1 MGDVPVGGDGGEA
14 AVEGM
19 DSTPATG
26 AQPWR
31 SRHNLRKVHITYK
44 TMLALVT
51 GASSGIGL
59 QYATQLARDYHT
71 DLLLVSNQEEE
82 QKKVAADLAAQFG
95 VKTIALYADLS
106 KQDAAEQLLQ
116 YCQDNNLV
124 VDILINNA
132 GVFFFNPYC
141 ETSMKRIELMLNLHM
156 ITVAKLTRL
165 FGEEMIN
172 RQLTAEDQAQKIC
185 GKPRRKGYILNM
197 SSMSAW
203 MAMPGI
209 QTYNATKAFI
219 YNFSKSLWYEFKPKG
234 VNITVMTPGA
244 VDTALF
250 GLAPHLRRLAV
261 NLTVSIPPEKLVKR
275 ALKKMFRGKKADMPG
290 VINHL
295 CTPLLKHTPDWML
308 FLAMRLI
315 GKYQK

>member
-1 MGDVPVGGDGGEA
+1 
-14 AVEGM
+14 
-19 DSTPATG
+19 
-26 AQPWR
+26 
-31 SRHNLRKVHITYK
+31 
-44 TMLALVT
+44 MLALVT

-82 QKKVAADLAAQFG
+82 QKQVAAELAAQYG
-95 VKTIALYADLS
+95 VKAIPLYADLS
-106 KQDAAEQLLQ
+106 QQNAAEQLHQ
-116 YCQDNNLV
+116 YCKDNQLV

-141 ETSMKRIELMLNLHM
+141 ETSMKRIELILNLHM
-156 ITVAKLTRL
+156 ITVAKLCRL
-165 FGEEMIN
+165 FGEDMIN
-172 RQLTAEDQAQKIC
+172 RQLTAEEQSQKFC
-185 GKPRRKGYILNM
+185 GKPRKKGYILNM

-209 QTYNATKAFI
+209 QSYNATKAFI
-219 YNFSKSLWYEFKPKG
+219 YNFSKSLWYELRPKG
-234 VNITVMTPGA
+234 VNIIVMTPGA

-250 GLAPHLRRLAV
+250 GLAPNLRRLAV

-275 ALKKMFRGKKADMPG
+275 ALRKMFRGKKADMPG
-290 VINHL
+290 VLNYL
-295 CTPLLKHTPDWML
+295 ATPLLKHTPDWL
-308 FLAMRLI
+308 VFLVMRFI

>member
-1 MGDVPVGGDGGEA
+1 
-14 AVEGM
+14 
-19 DSTPATG
+19 
-26 AQPWR
+26 
-31 SRHNLRKVHITYK
+31 
-44 TMLALVT
+44 MLALVT

-71 DLLLVSNQEEE
+71 DLLLVSNQQEELN
-82 QKKVAADLAAQFG
+82 QVATDLAMQYG
-95 VKTIALYADLS
+95 VKTIPLYADLS
-106 KQDAAEQLLQ
+106 KQDAAEQLHQ
-116 YCQDNNLV
+116 YCKDNNLV

-141 ETSMKRIELMLNLHM
+141 ETSMKRIDLMLNLHM

-172 RQLTAEDQAQKIC
+172 RELTEEEKAQKLC
-185 GKPRRKGYILNM
+185 GKSRKKGYILNM

-219 YNFSKSLWYEFKPKG
+219 YNFSKSLWYEFRPKG
-234 VNITVMTPGA
+234 VNITVMAPGA

-250 GLAPHLRRLAV
+250 GLAPNLRRLAV
-261 NLTVSIPPEKLVKR
+261 NLTVSIPPERLVKR
-275 ALKKMFRGKKADMPG
+275 ALKKLFRGKKADTPG
-290 VINHL
+290 FLNWL
-295 CTPLLKHTPDWML
+295 ATPLLKHTPDWL
-308 FLAMRLI
+308 VFLAI
-315 GKYQK
+315 KFVGKFQK

>member
-1 MGDVPVGGDGGEA
+1 
-14 AVEGM
+14 
-19 DSTPATG
+19 
-26 AQPWR
+26 
-31 SRHNLRKVHITYK
+31 
-44 TMLALVT
+44 MLSLVT

-82 QKKVAADLAAQFG
+82 LRKVAEDLETQYH
-95 VKTIALYADLS
+95 VKAVPHYADLS
-106 KQDAAEQLLQ
+106 KQDAAEELYN
-116 YCQDNNLV
+116 YCHANNLV
-124 VDILINNA
+124 VDILVNDA

-141 ETSMKRIELMLNLHM
+141 ETSMRRIELMLNLHM
-156 ITVAKLTRL
+156 TTVAKMCRL
-165 FGEEMIN
+165 FGEDMLKRE
-172 RQLTAEDQAQKIC
+172 LTAEEQSQTIC
-185 GKPRRKGYILNM
+185 GKPRKKGYILNM

-219 YNFSKSLWYEFKPKG
+219 YNFSKSLWYELQPQG

-250 GLAPHLRRLAV
+250 GLAPNLRRLAV

-275 ALKKMFRGKKADMPG
+275 ALRSMFRGKKADMPG

-295 CTPLLKHTPDWML
+295 CTPLLKHTPDWL
-308 FLAMRLI
+308 IFFAMKHI

>member
-1 MGDVPVGGDGGEA
+1 
-14 AVEGM
+14 
-19 DSTPATG
+19 
-26 AQPWR
+26 
-31 SRHNLRKVHITYK
+31 
-44 TMLALVT
+44 MLSLVT

-82 QKKVAADLAAQFG
+82 LRKVAEDLETQYK
-95 VKTIALYADLS
+95 VKAIPHYADLS
-106 KQDAAEQLLQ
+106 KEDAAEELYN
-116 YCQDNNLV
+116 YCHANNLV
-124 VDILINNA
+124 VDILINDA

-141 ETSMKRIELMLNLHM
+141 ETSMRRIELMLNLHM
-156 ITVAKLTRL
+156 TTVAKMCRL
-165 FGEEMIN
+165 FGEDMIA
-172 RQLTAEDQAQKIC
+172 RQLTEEEQSQTIC
-185 GKPRRKGYILNM
+185 GKPRKKGYILNM

-219 YNFSKSLWYEFKPKG
+219 YNFSKSLWYELRPQG

-250 GLAPHLRRLAV
+250 GLAPNLRKLAV

-275 ALKKMFRGKKADMPG
+275 ALRSMFRGKKADMPG

-295 CTPLLKHTPDWML
+295 CTPLLKHTPDWLVFFVMKH
-308 FLAMRLI
+308 I

>member
-1 MGDVPVGGDGGEA
+1 
-14 AVEGM
+14 
-19 DSTPATG
+19 
-26 AQPWR
+26 
-31 SRHNLRKVHITYK
+31 
-44 TMLALVT
+44 MLSLVT

-82 QKKVAADLAAQFG
+82 LCKVAEALETQYK
-95 VKTIALYADLS
+95 VKAIPHYADLS
-106 KQDAAEQLLQ
+106 KQDAAEELYN
-116 YCQDNNLV
+116 YCHANNLV
-124 VDILINNA
+124 VDILINDA

-141 ETSMKRIELMLNLHM
+141 ETSMRRIELMLNLHM
-156 ITVAKLTRL
+156 TTVAKMCRL
-165 FGEEMIN
+165 FGEDMLKRE
-172 RQLTAEDQAQKIC
+172 LTAEEQSQTIC
-185 GKPRRKGYILNM
+185 GKPRKKGYILNM

-219 YNFSKSLWYEFKPKG
+219 YNFSKSLWYELRPKG

-250 GLAPHLRRLAV
+250 GLAPNLRKLAV

-275 ALKKMFRGKKADMPG
+275 ALRSMFRGRKADMPG

-295 CTPLLKHTPDWML
+295 CTPLLKHTPDWL
-308 FLAMRLI
+308 VFLAI
-315 GKYQK
+315 KYVGKYQK

>member
-1 MGDVPVGGDGGEA
+1 
-14 AVEGM
+14 
-19 DSTPATG
+19 
-26 AQPWR
+26 
-31 SRHNLRKVHITYK
+31 
-44 TMLALVT
+44 MLALVT

-59 QYATQLARDYHT
+59 QYATQLARDYHI

-82 QKKVAADLAAQFG
+82 QKKVAADLAAQYG
-95 VKTIALYADLS
+95 VKTTALYADLS

-116 YCQDNNLV
+116 YCKDNNLV

-172 RQLTAEDQAQKIC
+172 RQLTEEEKAQKLC
-185 GKPRRKGYILNM
+185 RKPRQKGYILNM

-234 VNITVMTPGA
+234 VNITVMAPGA

-275 ALKKMFRGKKADMPG
+275 ALKKLFRGKKADTPG
-290 VINHL
+290 FLNWL
-295 CTPLLKHTPDWML
+295 ATPLLKHTPDWL
-308 FLAMRLI
+308 VFWAIKLV
-315 GKYQK
+315 GKFQK

>member
-1 MGDVPVGGDGGEA
+1 
-14 AVEGM
+14 
-19 DSTPATG
+19 
-26 AQPWR
+26 
-31 SRHNLRKVHITYK
+31 
-44 TMLALVT
+44 MLSLVT

-71 DLLLVSNQEEE
+71 DLLLVSNQEDELR
-82 QKKVAADLAAQFG
+82 KVAEDLEAQYK
-95 VKTIALYADLS
+95 VWAIPHYADLS
-106 KQDAAEQLLQ
+106 KQDAAEDLYD
-116 YCQDNNLV
+116 YCNANNLV
-124 VDILINNA
+124 VDILINDA

-141 ETSMKRIELMLNLHM
+141 ETSMKRISLMLNLHM
-156 ITVAKLTRL
+156 VTVSKLCRL
-165 FGEEMIN
+165 FGEDMIA
-172 RQLTAEDQAQKIC
+172 RQLTDEEQTQTIC

-219 YNFSKSLWYEFKPKG
+219 YNFSKSLWYELKPKG

-250 GLAPHLRRLAV
+250 GLAPNLRRLAV
-261 NLTVSIPPEKLVKR
+261 NLRVSIPPEKLVKR
-275 ALKKMFRGKKADMPG
+275 ALRSMFRGKKADMPG

-295 CTPLLKHTPDWML
+295 FTPILKHTPDWL
-308 FLAMRLI
+308 VFFVIKHI

>member
-1 MGDVPVGGDGGEA
+1 
-14 AVEGM
+14 
-19 DSTPATG
+19 
-26 AQPWR
+26 
-31 SRHNLRKVHITYK
+31 
-44 TMLALVT
+44 MLSLVT

-71 DLLLVSNQEEE
+71 DLLLVSNQQQEL
-82 QKKVAADLAAQFG
+82 QQVATDLAAQYG
-95 VKTIALYADLS
+95 VRTIPLYADLS
-106 KQDAAEQLLQ
+106 QPDAAERLHQ
-116 YCQDNNLV
+116 YCLDNHLV

-141 ETSMKRIELMLNLHM
+141 ETSMKRIELILNLHM
-156 ITVAKLTRL
+156 ITVAKLCRL
-165 FGEEMIN
+165 FGEQMIH
-172 RQLTAEDQAQKIC
+172 RQLTADEQSQTIC
-185 GKPRRKGYILNM
+185 GKARQKGYILNM

-209 QTYNATKAFI
+209 QSYNATKAFI
-219 YNFSKSLWYEFKPKG
+219 YNFSKSLWYELKPKG

-275 ALKKMFRGKKADMPG
+275 ALRKMFRGKKADMPG
-290 VINHL
+290 VINWL
-295 CTPLLKHTPDWML
+295 ATPLLKHTPDWL
-308 FLAMRLI
+308 VFLVMKFI

>member
-1 MGDVPVGGDGGEA
+1 
-14 AVEGM
+14 
-19 DSTPATG
+19 
-26 AQPWR
+26 
-31 SRHNLRKVHITYK
+31 
-44 TMLALVT
+44 MLSLVT

-71 DLLLVSNQEEE
+71 DLLLVSNQEDELR
-82 QKKVAADLAAQFG
+82 KVAEDLEAQYK
-95 VKTIALYADLS
+95 VRAIPHYADLS
-106 KQDAAEQLLQ
+106 KQDAAEDLYD
-116 YCQDNNLV
+116 YCHANNLV
-124 VDILINNA
+124 VDILINDA

-141 ETSMKRIELMLNLHM
+141 ETSMKRISLMLNLH
-156 ITVAKLTRL
+156 IVTVAKLCRL
-165 FGEEMIN
+165 FGEDMIA
-172 RQLTAEDQAQKIC
+172 RQLTNEEQAQTIC

-219 YNFSKSLWYEFKPKG
+219 YNFSKSLWYELKPKG

-250 GLAPHLRRLAV
+250 GLAPNLRKLAV
-261 NLTVSIPPEKLVKR
+261 NLSVSIPPEKLVKR
-275 ALKKMFRGKKADMPG
+275 ALRSMFRGKKADMPG

-295 CTPLLKHTPDWML
+295 CTPILKHTPDWL
-308 FLAMRLI
+308 VFFVIKHI

>member
-1 MGDVPVGGDGGEA
+1 
-14 AVEGM
+14 
-19 DSTPATG
+19 
-26 AQPWR
+26 
-31 SRHNLRKVHITYK
+31 
-44 TMLALVT
+44 MLALVT

-59 QYATQLARDYHT
+59 EYAKQLARDYHT

-82 QKKVAADLAAQFG
+82 QIRVANQLATAYG
-95 VKTIALYADLS
+95 VKAYPLYADLS
-106 KQDAAEQLLQ
+106 RQDAAEQLYQ
-116 YCQDNNLV
+116 YCQDNHLV
-124 VDILINNA
+124 VDILVNNA

-156 ITVAKLTRL
+156 ITVAKLCRL
-165 FGEEMIN
+165 FGEDMIH
-172 RQLTAEDQAQKIC
+172 RELTAEEKAEKMC
-185 GKPRRKGYILNM
+185 GKARKKGYILNM

-209 QTYNATKAFI
+209 QSYNATKAFI
-219 YNFSKSLWYEFKPKG
+219 YNFSKSLWYELKPQG

-275 ALKKMFRGKKADMPG
+275 ALRKMFRGKKADMPG

-295 CTPLLKHTPDWML
+295 CTPLLKHTPDWL
-308 FLAMRLI
+308 VFFAIKLI

>member
-1 MGDVPVGGDGGEA
+1 
-14 AVEGM
+14 
-19 DSTPATG
+19 
-26 AQPWR
+26 
-31 SRHNLRKVHITYK
+31 
-44 TMLALVT
+44 MLALVT

-59 QYATQLARDYHT
+59 EYAKQLARDYHT

-82 QKKVAADLAAQFG
+82 QKQVAADIAATYG

-106 KQDAAEQLLQ
+106 KQDAAEQLYQ
-116 YCQDNNLV
+116 YCLDNNLV

-141 ETSMKRIELMLNLHM
+141 ETQLRRIELILNLHVM
-156 ITVAKLTRL
+156 TVAKLCRL
-165 FGEEMIN
+165 FGEAMIN
-172 RQLTAEDQAQKIC
+172 RQLTPEEQTQTIN
-185 GKPRRKGYILNM
+185 GKPRKKGYILNM

-209 QTYNATKAFI
+209 QSYNASKAFI
-219 YNFSKSLWYEFKPKG
+219 YNFSKSLWYELRPKG

-244 VDTALF
+244 VDTELF

-261 NLTVSIPPEKLVKR
+261 NLTVAIPPEKLVKR
-275 ALKKMFRGKKADMPG
+275 ALRKMFRGKKADMPG

-295 CTPLLKHTPDWML
+295 CTPLLKHTPDWL
-308 FLAMRLI
+308 VKLAIKLV
-315 GKYQK
+315 GKFQK

>member
-1 MGDVPVGGDGGEA
+1 
-14 AVEGM
+14 
-19 DSTPATG
+19 
-26 AQPWR
+26 
-31 SRHNLRKVHITYK
+31 
-44 TMLALVT
+44 MLSLVT

-59 QYATQLARDYHT
+59 QYATLLARDYHT
-71 DLLLVSNQEEE
+71 DLLLVSNQEDELR
-82 QKKVAADLAAQFG
+82 KVAEDLEAQYK
-95 VKTIALYADLS
+95 VRAIPHYADLS
-106 KQDAAEQLLQ
+106 KQDAAEDLYD
-116 YCQDNNLV
+116 YCHANNLV
-124 VDILINNA
+124 VDILINDA

-141 ETSMKRIELMLNLHM
+141 ETSMKRISLMLNLHM
-156 ITVAKLTRL
+156 VTVAKLCRL
-165 FGEEMIN
+165 FGEDMIA
-172 RQLTAEDQAQKIC
+172 RQLTDEEQAQTIC

-219 YNFSKSLWYEFKPKG
+219 YNFSKSLWYELKPKG

-250 GLAPHLRRLAV
+250 GLAPNLRRLAV
-261 NLTVSIPPEKLVKR
+261 NLRVSIPPEKLVKR
-275 ALKKMFRGKKADMPG
+275 ALRSMFRGKKADMPG

-295 CTPLLKHTPDWML
+295 FTPILKHTPDWL
-308 FLAMRLI
+308 VFFVIKHI

>member
-1 MGDVPVGGDGGEA
+1 
-14 AVEGM
+14 
-19 DSTPATG
+19 
-26 AQPWR
+26 
-31 SRHNLRKVHITYK
+31 
-44 TMLALVT
+44 MLSLVT

-71 DLLLVSNQEEE
+71 DLLLVSNQEDELR
-82 QKKVAADLAAQFG
+82 KVAEDLEAQYK
-95 VKTIALYADLS
+95 VRAIPHYADLS
-106 KQDAAEQLLQ
+106 KQDAAEDLYD
-116 YCQDNNLV
+116 YCHANNLV
-124 VDILINNA
+124 VDILINDA

-141 ETSMKRIELMLNLHM
+141 ETSMKRISLMLNLHM
-156 ITVAKLTRL
+156 ITVSKLCRL
-165 FGEEMIN
+165 FGEDMIA
-172 RQLTAEDQAQKIC
+172 RQLTDEEQAQTIC

-219 YNFSKSLWYEFKPKG
+219 YNFSKSLWYELKPKG

-250 GLAPHLRRLAV
+250 GLAPNLRRLAV
-261 NLTVSIPPEKLVKR
+261 NLKVSIPPEKLVKR
-275 ALKKMFRGKKADMPG
+275 ALRSMFRGKKADMPG

-295 CTPLLKHTPDWML
+295 FTPILKHTPDWL
-308 FLAMRLI
+308 VFFVIKHI

>member
-1 MGDVPVGGDGGEA
+1 
-14 AVEGM
+14 
-19 DSTPATG
+19 
-26 AQPWR
+26 
-31 SRHNLRKVHITYK
+31 
-44 TMLALVT
+44 MLALVT

-82 QKKVAADLAAQFG
+82 QKKVAADLAAQYG
-95 VKTIALYADLS
+95 VKTTALYADLS

-116 YCQDNNLV
+116 YCKDNNLV

-172 RQLTAEDQAQKIC
+172 RQLTEEEKTQKLC
-185 GKPRRKGYILNM
+185 RKPRQKGYILNM

-234 VNITVMTPGA
+234 VNITVMAPGA

-275 ALKKMFRGKKADMPG
+275 ALKKLFRGKKADTPG
-290 VINHL
+290 FLNWL
-295 CTPLLKHTPDWML
+295 ATPLLKHTPDWL
-308 FLAMRLI
+308 VFWAIKLV
-315 GKYQK
+315 GKFQK